1 MQYTLRFINIIV
13 NGFINST
20 KDLADSYNI
29 PLNLFE
35 EQKPFILIEMNILIR
50 NENKSK
56 NLTRKS
62 HEFTKNKFKIS
73 TKWIA
78 KKTPLFSIKRQKYV
92 VLR

>member
-1 MQYTLRFINIIV
+1 MQYTLRIINNIE
-13 NGFINST
+13 NGSINST
-20 KDLADSYNI
+20 NDLADSYNI

-56 NLTRKS
+56 NLIRKS
-62 HEFTKNKFKIS
+62 HEFTKNKFKVS

-78 KKTPLFSIKRQKYV
+78 KKKPLFFIKRQKYV
-92 VLR
+92 ALK